1 MEKAEPD
8 FVRTLGVPFLAHLLR
23 RLSDRMVA
31 DAGEWEAELGIRAPP
46 RTASTM
52 LLLRMHGPQSV
63 TAIADQLRQ
72 SHPLVISWI
81 KQLRALGF
89 VTRSSDSKD
98 RRRTLVALTPAGV
111 TEADRMAAMSTIIG
125 KAYEMV
131 MAEADVELF
140 DGLWRLHDLL
150 ARGRLAEHL
159 RTLASAAPGKAK
171 ADKGRMVERVRS
183 R

>member
-1 MEKAEPD
+1 MERSQPD
-8 FVRTLGVPFLAHLLR
+8 FVRTLGLPFLAHLLR
-23 RLSDRMVA
+23 RISDRMVA
-31 DAGEWEAELGIRAPP
+31 DAGEFEAELGIRAPP

-52 LLLRMHGPQSV
+52 LMLRMQGPQSV

-81 KQLRALGF
+81 EQLRALGL
-89 VTRSSDSKD
+89 VTRSPDSKD

-111 TEADRMAAMSTIIG
+111 EEADRMAAMSPIIG
-125 KAYEMV
+125 QAYEIV

-150 ARGRLAEHL
+150 MRGRLAEHL
-159 RTLASAAPGKAK
+159 RSLGSGAAAGK
-171 ADKGRMVERVRS
+171 
-183 R
+183 